1 MATFLRILRLY
12 PLALW
17 VGGEIFFVIVAGISF
32 SVLPDKH
39 SAGLVVRSALMDLH
53 RIGIGAAVIY
63 LLATLGLMAI
73 ERTGQ
78 RVRFIEIVLVAAML
92 LLTLYSQLGVIPQ
105 MENDRLSLG
114 GDITTAATGNPAR
127 QDFNRLHQ
135 RSVSLEGAVLLG
147 GLVLIA
153 LAPIYDR
160 RLQQVTSKNSND
172 LQQERQ

>member
-1 MATFLRILRLY
+1 MATLLRILRLY

-17 VGGEIFFVIVAGISF
+17 VGGEVFFVIVAAIAF

-39 SAGLVVRSALMDLH
+39 SAGLVVRGAIMDLH
-53 RIGIGAAVIY
+53 RIGIGAGVVY
-63 LLATLGLMAI
+63 LLATLGLMAM

-92 LLTLYSQLGVIPQ
+92 LLTLYSQLGVIPR
-105 MENDRLSLG
+105 MEKDRLSLG
-114 GDITTAATGNPAR
+114 ADVTTAPADNPAR
-127 QDFNRLHQ
+127 LDFDRLHQ
-135 RSVSLEGAVLLG
+135 RSVDLEGAVLIG

-160 RLQQVTSKNSND
+160 RSQRVTSTELND
-172 LQQERQ
+172 LQRERR